1 MGADGATAA
10 RARPRHRDPVALHA
24 PRELNAFPAATML
37 PWLLRSASGTLYRI
51 RATLRYPAL
60 GGMKEVIVAT
70 STSFRISNTAKTRL
84 TSRAAREGMTATALL
99 DQLIVEGI
107 DQLDYPGII
116 FRGPAHDRR
125 AALAAGP
132 DVWEVIARLQ
142 DLDGTEEQRISL
154 LGAESD
160 LHPRL
165 IRIALDYAAEH
176 PDKVQGR
183 IDRNRAMAERSR
195 SMAQQREALLA

>member
-1 MGADGATAA
+1 
-10 RARPRHRDPVALHA
+10 
-24 PRELNAFPAATML
+24 ML
-37 PWLLRSASGTLYRI
+37 PWLLCSVSGYLCTALELRC
-51 RATLRYPAL
+51 ATLFS
-60 GGMKEVIVAT
+60 GSMKEVIVAT
-70 STSFRISNTAKTRL
+70 STSFRISDTAKTRL

-99 DQLIVEGI
+99 DQLIIEGI

-142 DLDGTEEQRISL
+142 DLDGAEEQRISL
-154 LGAESD
+154 LSAESD

-176 PDKVQGR
+176 PDEVQGR
-183 IDRNRAMAERSR
+183 IDRNRAMAERSH
-195 SMAQQREALLA
+195 SMARQREALLA

>member
-1 MGADGATAA
+1 MI
-10 RARPRHRDPVALHA
+10 
-24 PRELNAFPAATML
+24 M
-37 PWLLRSASGTLYRI
+37 
-51 RATLRYPAL
+51 
-60 GGMKEVIVAT
+60 AT
-70 STSFRISNTAKTRL
+70 STSFRISDAARTRL
-84 TSRAAREGMTATALL
+84 ATRAAREGMTATALL
-99 DQLIVEGI
+99 DLLIVEGI

-142 DLDGTEEQRISL
+142 ELDGSEEQRISL
-154 LGAESD
+154 LSAESD

-176 PDKVQGR
+176 SAEIRER
-183 IDRNRAMAERSR
+183 IERNQAVAERSR
-195 SMAQQREALLA
+195 GMSQQRQALLA